1 MINTD
6 KIDSQPN
13 ERRFVIY
20 NRDEYENFILT
31 KEKSTEKLRKS
42 VSADQTL
49 QEVDFWSIVPQMSNV
64 RDTCLA

>member
-49 QEVDFWSIVPQMSNV
+49 QKVNF
-64 RDTCLA
+64 